1 MSNAPDISIV
11 IPVFNAAPCLPELY
25 RRLVATLSADRFEIV
40 FVDDCSSDASWRVI
54 RDIAL
59 ADSRVRAIELS
70 RNFGQHPAIAAGL
83 QAATGDV
90 IVVMDCD
97 LQDQPEEIPKLRAAA
112 ADGQYDIIFARR
124 KNRSDSA
131 MRRLMSRSTLLVLSL
146 LSGTRVDPE
155 IGSFSLIR
163 RQVAAEYLRVA
174 DRHAHYLQVLR
185 WLGFRQTAVDVIEAP
200 RYAGRS
206 SYTWT
211 KLLRHF
217 WNGVVSQS
225 ERLLHGSVYVGFL
238 FCAVAFVQVCFLI
251 YRKLYHGITVAG
263 WASLM
268 VVALAVGGL
277 VLFSLGV
284 LGVYIGKIFEQGQR
298 RPPFVVRREVV
309 QRAEKSATAEEEAEI
324 ARFAG
329 R

>member
-1 MSNAPDISIV
+1 MGSAPDISVV
-11 IPVFNAAPCLPELY
+11 IPVFNAAPCLLELY

-40 FVDDCSSDASWRVI
+40 FVDDCSSDDSWRVI

-83 QAATGDV
+83 QAASGDV

-112 ADGQYDIIFARR
+112 AEGEFDVVFARR
-124 KNRSDSA
+124 KNRADGA
-131 MRRLMSRSTLLVLSL
+131 LRRLMSRATLGVLNL
-146 LSGTRVDPE
+146 LSDARVDPE

-185 WLGFRQTAVDVIEAP
+185 WVGFRQTAVDVIEAP

-206 SYTWT
+206 SYTLS
-211 KLLRHF
+211 KLVRHF

-225 ERLLHGSVYVGFL
+225 ERLLHASVYIGFL
-238 FCAVAFVQVCFLI
+238 FCAVAFVQVCYLI
-251 YRKLYHGITVAG
+251 YRKLYHRIDVAG

-298 RPPFVVRREVV
+298 RPPFVIRREVV
-309 QRAEKSATAEEEAEI
+309 QRAEKAASIEEDAEMI
-324 ARFAG
+324 RFAG